1 MKKTTLYVTMLVLMT
16 AIGLSSCDL
25 VKDLLD
31 INFET
36 GWKAIPFTVNPK
48 AAGIHSFHKTY
59 IQSDLKKDIEDNGG
73 DISNLEDVEVSEGEI
88 EVLSLGR
95 TLDPFAWIEVYL
107 RAPSDTDSSLVASA
121 SVDNTGETLVSM
133 DVETVSLNN
142 ILAQDEYV
150 VSIVGELD
158 QNLEEAINMVVRLKY
173 DVTVKP

>member
-1 MKKTTLYVTMLVLMT
+1 MKKTIIYVAMLALLI

-48 AAGIHSFHKTY
+48 AAGVHTFHKTY
-59 IQSDLKKDIEDNGG
+59 NQSDLTQDIEDNGG
-73 DISNLEDVEVSEGEI
+73 DISNLNNVEVSEAEV
-88 EVLSLGR
+88 EVLSPGR

-107 RAPSDTDSSLVASA
+107 RAPGDTDSSLVASA

-133 DVETVSLNN
+133 DVETISLNN

-173 DVTVKP
+173 DVTVSP